1 MIFGKS
7 RIRKNVSFVNKQIGG
22 RIMKTRFEGWPH
34 IVEAQQ
40 FSREWIEGQFLPL
53 ADHMQE
59 IFEQGGSDILG
70 GKRMVSFFYEP
81 STRTRMS
88 FERAMD
94 CLGGRVMFSSD
105 NAGEFSSASKG
116 ETLTDTIRVINRYRP
131 DVIVLRYNQEI
142 GAEFAAKVS
151 RAPIISAGDRAPGQ
165 HPTQALLDLR
175 TIFKRRGS
183 IDGLRIAMAGDLL
196 NGRTVRS
203 LCYLLG
209 KFKGIDITFVS
220 PGTLQMKPD
229 VKGYLNR
236 HNVSFRELID
246 IGEAAETADVIY
258 QTRTQTECGSDF
270 NKSDRNLGRFIINWE
285 VVGMMK
291 EDAIIMHPLPRVDE
305 ITTDVDDNSRA
316 VYLTDQ
322 IDSGLFTRMALLQ
335 MILDPHA

>member
-1 MIFGKS
+1 
-7 RIRKNVSFVNKQIGG
+7 
-22 RIMKTRFEGWPH
+22 MKRFNGFPH
-34 IVEAQQ
+34 VVCAQQ

-53 ADHMQE
+53 TDEMQAT
-59 IFEQGGSDILG
+59 FEQGGSDILE

-116 ETLTDTIRVINRYRP
+116 ETLQDTIRVINRYRP
-131 DVIVLRYNQEI
+131 DVIVLRYNHEI

-151 RAPIISAGDRAPGQ
+151 RVPIISAGDRAPGQ

-175 TIFKRRGS
+175 TIFKHRGS
-183 IDGLRIAMAGDLL
+183 IDGSRFFMAGDLL

-209 KFKGIDITFVS
+209 KFRGIDISFVS
-220 PGTLQMKPD
+220 PVQLRMKPD
-229 VKGYLNR
+229 VKDYLNR
-236 HNVSFRELID
+236 HNVSFREIID
-246 IGEAAETADVIY
+246 IGEGIETADVVY
-258 QTRTQTECGSDF
+258 QTRTQTECGSDY
-270 NKSDRNLGRFIINWE
+270 NKSDRSLGRFIINWE
-285 VVGMMK
+285 IVGMMK
-291 EDAIIMHPLPRVDE
+291 KDAIIMHPLPRVDE
-305 ITTDVDDNSRA
+305 ITTDVDKDPRA